1 MAVATESFRVD
12 SRGFTDVIDI
22 TGPVSK
28 AVAGSGLES
37 GILLVFVS
45 GSTASVTSIEYES
58 GAVNDLKR
66 AIEEIAPH
74 EGEYAHN
81 ERWHDGNGF
90 SHVRAALLGSGFS
103 APFTNGRP
111 MLGTWQ
117 QIVLLDHDNRPRK
130 REVIVRMVGE

>member
-58 GAVNDLKR
+58 GAVND
-66 AIEEIAPH
+66 
-74 EGEYAHN
+74 
-81 ERWHDGNGF
+81 
-90 SHVRAALLGSGFS
+90 
-103 APFTNGRP
+103 
-111 MLGTWQ
+111 
-117 QIVLLDHDNRPRK
+117 
-130 REVIVRMVGE
+130 